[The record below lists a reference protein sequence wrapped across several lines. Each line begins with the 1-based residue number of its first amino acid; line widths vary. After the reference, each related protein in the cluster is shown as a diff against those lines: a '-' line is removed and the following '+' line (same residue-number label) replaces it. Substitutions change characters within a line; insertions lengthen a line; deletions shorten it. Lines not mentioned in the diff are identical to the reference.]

1 MLDRHRVMVIVTIV
15 TVAPI
20 VVLVPALLMLII
32 VVVIVKRIL
41 SFIKRFKPIALR
53 LFPLLLLLR

>member
-1 MLDRHRVMVIVTIV
+1 MVIVTIV